1 MRAERPSKGLARLS
15 SRSPESH
22 KPGGED
28 PTITPPSQ
36 EAEGEAVCSGNNSR
50 LFPMHAFVVRRNLAL
65 LFFKRRMQMKAGV

>member
-28 PTITPPSQ
+28 PSITPPSQ
-36 EAEGEAVCSGNNSR
+36 EAEGEAVCSGSSR

-65 LFFKRRMQMKAGV
+65 CFF

>member
-36 EAEGEAVCSGNNSR
+36 EAEGEAVCSGNSR
-50 LFPMHAFVVRRNLAL
+50 AVSHACLRCEKELGTVF
-65 LFFKRRMQMKAGV
+65 FFKRRMQMKAGV